1 MEKDLGIKNKVDLY
15 KRLLPALNCKVREL
29 EKLHILNI
37 KKEDIWNYLIKE
49 KWDNIAK
56 KEKEYIKPTIFNQ
69 SQLHI
74 AKTELSEMVDDILNL
89 DNDLLFK
96 FKNSKDDNFVVDDI
110 VGSEIEVL

>member
-37 KKEDIWNYLIKE
+37 KKDDIWNYLIKE
-49 KWDNIAK
+49 KWDN
-56 KEKEYIKPTIFNQ
+56 
-69 SQLHI
+69 I

>member
-29 EKLHILNI
+29 EKIHILNI

-56 KEKEYIKPTIFNQ
+56 I
-69 SQLHI
+69 
-74 AKTELSEMVDDILNL
+74 ELSEMVDDILNI
-89 DNDLLFK
+89 DNDLIFK
-96 FKNSKDDNFVVDDI
+96 YKNKKEDNFEVDNI
-110 VGSEIEVL
+110 VGSEIKVL